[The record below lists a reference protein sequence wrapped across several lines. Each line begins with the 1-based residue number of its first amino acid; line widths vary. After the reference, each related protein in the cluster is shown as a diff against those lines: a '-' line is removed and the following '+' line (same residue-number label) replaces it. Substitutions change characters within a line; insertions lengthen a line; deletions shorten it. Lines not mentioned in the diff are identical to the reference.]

1 MGAHSAQ
8 GRHSGTA
15 IFKKAFSSIALSG
28 ATALAVGVISS
39 PLVSAAP
46 YSDWDRL
53 AQCESGGNWHINTGN
68 GYYGGLQFSQSTWSA
83 NGGTKYAPRADLAS
97 REQQIAIAER
107 VLAAQGWG
115 AWPACSSSL
124 GLSSGPTPRNPES
137 PADIAR
143 KKRIAEQKRRA
154 AQLRREAQRREAQRR
169 ERENNFIHYKTVE
182 NAGMMVE
189 TASNL
194 GLPINQDK
202 ANKAIDKV
210 DKGITNKVINH
221 IRKISKESDNAV
233 VKKIDPAYT
242 KVNHSAAKIVEG
254 DGGIEDKLHD
264 PSTKLNAAT
273 NGATPVIGSSADN
286 SRTVS
291 KSPSAVSKTGSN
303 NSKSNKT
310 GKNSK
315 SSNGSKNNKSTKN
328 AQNTK
333 KTKTGS
339 ASSTAT
345 KDKQD
350 NKAPLKDSL
359 ASKMH
364 RKDKKNNILPIL
376 PLSALHR

>member
-1 MGAHSAQ
+1 M
-8 GRHSGTA
+8 
-15 IFKKAFSSIALSG
+15 
-28 ATALAVGVISS
+28 
-39 PLVSAAP
+39 
-46 YSDWDRL
+46 
-53 AQCESGGNWHINTGN
+53 
-68 GYYGGLQFSQSTWSA
+68 
-83 NGGTKYAPRADLAS
+83 
-97 REQQIAIAER
+97 
-107 VLAAQGWG
+107 
-115 AWPACSSSL
+115 
-124 GLSSGPTPRNPES
+124 
-137 PADIAR
+137 
-143 KKRIAEQKRRA
+143 
-154 AQLRREAQRREAQRR
+154 
-169 ERENNFIHYKTVE
+169 
-182 NAGMMVE
+182 
-189 TASNL
+189 
-194 GLPINQDK
+194 
-202 ANKAIDKV
+202 
-210 DKGITNKVINH
+210 DKGITNKVIKP

-291 KSPSAVSKTGSN
+291 KSSSAVSKTGSN